1 MYSRQITIL
10 KNDNILAPPTQ
21 FFLLHQETYWVYGE
35 QDAAG
40 KKKPSRFDILKYG
53 PCITLKLYF
62 ERSVSYKVRL
72 YSTWLQIS
80 KAALEM

>member
-1 MYSRQITIL
+1 MES
-10 KNDNILAPPTQ
+10 KTQ
-21 FFLLHQETYWVYGE
+21 QE
-35 QDAAG
+35 
-40 KKKPSRFDILKYG
+40 KKKSSRFDILKYG

-62 ERSVSYKVRL
+62 ECSVSYKVRL